1 MNLKP
6 CPFCGGEVTMQ
17 YTGSSD
23 WEVDCKTCPVE
34 TKFWVSAQKHG
45 YGKGEADEA
54 ERRWNT
60 RSSEAVER
68 DAVLEEAAKMFDGYA
83 WGPYENPA
91 NTIRRMKRGSD
102 KVQPFSVEDGY
113 GNGWECTKGKPEGQ
127 CGLEVVRPG
136 KVQCDKCDSRSG
148 DEEKG

>member
-60 RSSEAVER
+60 RSSEADQR
-68 DAVLEEAAKMFDGYA
+68 DAERLKEAISDAAYEWEKYVTEDNAPVSLVTYMERAFDA
-83 WGPYENPA
+83 A
-91 NTIRRMKRGSD
+91 MSAQSD
-102 KVQPFSVEDGY
+102 KEES
-113 GNGWECTKGKPEGQ
+113 NG
-127 CGLEVVRPG
+127 
-136 KVQCDKCDSRSG
+136 
-148 DEEKG
+148 